1 MILNENQNE
10 NLNFVA
16 NFSQLISLF
25 LLLKDASNN
34 ELMKKLNE
42 QDEVYLKKIVDQNE
56 ELLNILRG
64 KND

>member
-1 MILNENQNE
+1 MMLNETQNE

-64 KND
+64 KK